1 MEEGTGWLLVV
12 VGVAH
17 LLLLHADHQ
26 EMEERFLCAHCH
38 LFNIRQ
44 LMVCVVK
51 GGIETTWVV

>member
-1 MEEGTGWLLVV
+1 MEEGTGWLLMV

-17 LLLLHADHQ
+17 LLLHADHQ

-38 LFNIRQ
+38 LFYVRQ

-51 GGIETTWVV
+51 GGIETMWVF